1 VTDVANAPLRT
12 VAAETPV
19 YEAWR
24 ILLDAGVHHLPVTR
38 ADEIVGV
45 LSSTDLLRFTAAGPV
60 AVMRSVERLASRDA
74 LPGYGARVAEMA
86 SSLFAGGLEP
96 IVIGGFVARLNDAL
110 LSRILRMAEADL
122 GAPPTPYAW
131 LAFGSEGRMEQTLLT
146 DQDNALVYG
155 EDSPAARAYF
165 TRFAERAISDLQ
177 AAGFPRCPGGYMA
190 TRWQGPLDEW
200 RDRFHGWLEK
210 ATPTALL
217 EASIF
222 FDFRPVYGH
231 LDVTA
236 LHALAA
242 RAGGARTFLSAMAKS
257 ASRSATR
264 RPCSGS
270 AGTPPRSTLLKGIS
284 SIVFPRP
291 RVRPEAGART
301 SNTLGRIRAA
311 FDAGLIA
318 KDTVETLSEAYGFL
332 LRLRL
337 REQLRMIAEG
347 RPPVNVVSIA
357 DLSSWSGAACATRSA
372 RSRTGRS
379 GRRTTTA
386 RTCSEAQLGWLEP
399 EAR

>member
-1 VTDVANAPLRT
+1 
-12 VAAETPV
+12 
-19 YEAWR
+19 
-24 ILLDAGVHHLPVTR
+24 
-38 ADEIVGV
+38 
-45 LSSTDLLRFTAAGPV
+45 
-60 AVMRSVERLASRDA
+60 MRSVERLARRAA

-110 LSRILRMAEADL
+110 LGRILRMAESDL
-122 GAPPTPYAW
+122 GTPPTPYAW

-165 TRFAERAISDLQ
+165 ARFAERAITDLQ

-210 ATPTALL
+210 PTPTALL

-222 FDFRPVYGH
+222 FDFRPVHGH

-242 RAGGARTFLSAMAKS
+242 GAGGARTFLSAMAKS
-257 ASRSATR
+257 ALTF
-264 RPCSGS
+264 RPPGGLVLRIRGDASKVD
-270 AGTPPRSTLLKGIS
+270 LKLKGIS
-284 SIVFPRP
+284 SIVFLA
-291 RVRPEAGART
+291 RVYGLEAGART
-301 SNTLGRIRAA
+301 ANTLGRIRAA

-357 DLSSWSGAACATRSA
+357 DLSSLE
-372 RSRTGRS
+372 RSRLRDTFRAIEDWQE
-379 GRRTTTA
+379 RAAYHYRTDMF
-386 RTCSEAQLGWLEP
+386 
-399 EAR
+399 